1 MAHRWLRILQYIY
14 REDSAIDGLA
24 AYGVTATYLQG
35 AWVTAGAG
43 RCIVGRFRTV
53 PVAAAGAHVV
63 LPTAAMQP
71 RNSENNRC
79 CHAMPCHA
87 MLNLHD
93 AAHRTASGAT
103 VCATATDSFAQL
115 SLHFRSLI
123 GRRYKLPQMRRSANS
138 TCERLLLAAH
148 WRVADGPPP
157 RPSQCT
163 AVDRSA
169 VLGAGC
175 SFSAADLRVALT
187 LWQVSEH
194 YLTTAQSWPC
204 CVK

>member
-1 MAHRWLRILQYIY
+1 MASYTAVY
-14 REDSAIDGLA
+14 REHSAIDGLA
-24 AYGVTATYLQG
+24 AYGVTATCLQG

-71 RNSENNRC
+71 CNSENIRQ
-79 CHAMPCHA
+79 CHAMPCSIC
-87 MLNLHD
+87 
-93 AAHRTASGAT
+93 TAQP
-103 VCATATDSFAQL
+103 TARRVALLRALQPQTHSHSKRCTLVAL
-115 SLHFRSLI
+115 PLI

-157 RPSQCT
+157 RLSQCT
-163 AVDRSA
+163 AVERSA
-169 VLGAGC
+169 VFGAGC

-187 LWQVSEH
+187 LWQVGEH
-194 YLTTAQSWPC
+194 YRTTAQPSQC